1 MRTKTDKS
9 SSIHQR
15 DKVKKELSIKELNW
29 TQRQQEI
36 INIAL
41 NNQTK
46 VVFISAPAG
55 AAKTIL
61 AVYSCLRLLVDKK
74 ISDILYVRS
83 AVEVGKKIGFL
94 PGDSND
100 KLAPYNVP
108 FYDKLSELL
117 SKGDVEYLKKD
128 NRVSCLPINYA
139 RGLSLNVKGIIFDE
153 CIAGDEKIVTDN
165 GIIKLETLYRESN
178 INKKPFN
185 IKTFNESTQAFEY
198 KPLKKIWSNG
208 IKEVINVK
216 AGNRNIRCTDN
227 HKFLTSTG
235 WKEAKHLKK
244 GDILIANNT
253 DKHQVLRCLNEDQ
266 EQILLGSF
274 LGDGSI
280 SNHGINRNRLRIIHG
295 IKQADYCLWK
305 ASMFGSKSINIEKN
319 GYSQKPAI
327 KFNTKCFSF
336 NQEFN
341 HDKKYTCPD
350 WIIDKLDW
358 RGIAIWYMDDGTLF
372 KNKNGINL
380 YTCSFDYN
388 TQQKFIEKF
397 KSLGIECKCVEYKKN
412 NKIYYILNINNEN
425 TKKFLFNVSKYMHD
439 NLSYKTLDSYLTNEY
454 EWNNKYLNYNH
465 IVCDGVEYNKESVE
479 VFDLEVEDNHNFI
492 ICSHNNESGVVVH
505 NCQNSTSEEIFTIM
519 TRMGP
524 YSRLFILADTDQSDL
539 PQHSQGDFNQIFNLF
554 SDEESKKQGITTISL
569 TEEDIMRSELVKF
582 VVSRKK
588 LFTK

>member
-29 TQRQQEI
+29 TEKQKQI
-36 INIAL
+36 IDIAL

-61 AVYSCLRLLVDKK
+61 AVYSCLRLLSDKK

-117 SKGDVEYLKKD
+117 NKGDVEYLKKD

-165 GIIKLETLYRESN
+165 GIVKLETLHREFN
-178 INKKPFN
+178 INKKLFN

-227 HKFLTSTG
+227 HQFLTSTG

-244 GDILIANNT
+244 GDILIANN
-253 DKHQVLRCLNEDQ
+253 
-266 EQILLGSF
+266 
-274 LGDGSI
+274 
-280 SNHGINRNRLRIIHG
+280 
-295 IKQADYCLWK
+295 
-305 ASMFGSKSINIEKN
+305 
-319 GYSQKPAI
+319 
-327 KFNTKCFSF
+327 
-336 NQEFN
+336 
-341 HDKKYTCPD
+341 
-350 WIIDKLDW
+350 
-358 RGIAIWYMDDGTLF
+358 
-372 KNKNGINL
+372 
-380 YTCSFDYN
+380 
-388 TQQKFIEKF
+388 
-397 KSLGIECKCVEYKKN
+397 
-412 NKIYYILNINNEN
+412 
-425 TKKFLFNVSKYMHD
+425 
-439 NLSYKTLDSYLTNEY
+439 
-454 EWNNKYLNYNH
+454 
-465 IVCDGVEYNKESVE
+465 IVCDGIEYNKESVE

-492 ICSHNNESGVVVH
+492 ICSNNNESGVVVH
-505 NCQNSTSEEIFTIM
+505 NCQNSTAEEIFTIM

-524 YSRLFILADTDQSDL
+524 YCKLFLLADVDQSDL
-539 PQHSQGDFNQIFNLF
+539 PERDQGDFNQIFNLF
-554 SDEESKKQGITTISL
+554 SDGEAKNKGIATISL